1 MYITVGLLC
10 VYKCLCVCI
19 CLSMFMLEGSRLS
32 RGKSSVGQFSYDAV
46 FQGRVFLGTI
56 IHVRSFSGGNFL
68 ETVCLESLIIS
79 QVRRSEK

>member
-1 MYITVGLLC
+1 
-10 VYKCLCVCI
+10 
-19 CLSMFMLEGSRLS
+19 MLEGSRLS

-56 IHVRSFSGGNFL
+56 IYVRSFSGGNFL

-79 QVRRSEK
+79 QVRRSEKQEKIFIEIVCFKFFNN